1 MCMLGHKIRKE
12 TTGGGVAHNG
22 GMGVNTEASSAA
34 RRATA
39 LAVTS
44 GKGGVGK
51 TSLAT
56 NLGIALARAG
66 QRVCLLDADMGL
78 ANVNILLGLRPTR
91 TLEDVISG
99 EATLDDIL
107 LDAPEGLKIVPAASG
122 LERLGRRADDAAR
135 RRIVAELAALETAFD
150 YLLVDTPAGIGAGTM
165 SFLQACD
172 AVLLTIT
179 TEPTSLTDA
188 FTLLKTL
195 QRRRYP
201 GELAVMVNMLP
212 AEQQGERLFRRFNA
226 ACERHL
232 GIGLGYLGH
241 VGMDRAVTS
250 AVLRQ
255 QPLLVSSPLAP
266 AARQIGELARVLRE
280 RFPPGRGQGRFAG
293 FWQEWTGDPGAAR
306 EPPAPPMKEPGST
319 GPTAAEEVQTPHPS
333 ATVAD
338 AEAPAQA
345 RGDARDGGAS
355 PVITPQRELR
365 RAEAPSPDVQA
376 LTDAIERALADPRLA
391 ESDAR
396 RLFATAERAFGARFR
411 RRATDLKNLVY
422 GALLHEQLPREHHRE
437 ILATL
442 RASYRQRY
450 GALPDD
456 DDAAGLEALAEG
468 VADPGDE
475 TLAELLERLTETL
488 AARPAVARRV
498 LLRWLRALPGNREWR
513 AADALTLLRALDAA
527 HRDRGDPPLM
537 PDTEAVRDDLVK
549 LRDEL
554 ERRRLALERGFTQV
568 CVLLDEYGDIER
580 RLTELTRRGEEPPAD
595 GSS

>member
-1 MCMLGHKIRKE
+1 M
-12 TTGGGVAHNG
+12 
-22 GMGVNTEASSAA
+22 AA

-56 NLGIALARAG
+56 NLGIALARDG

-99 EATLDDIL
+99 EAALDDVL
-107 LDAPEGLKIVPAASG
+107 LGAPEGLKIVPAASG
-122 LERLGRRADDAAR
+122 LERLGRRADGAVR
-135 RRIVAELAALETAFD
+135 RRVVAELAALETAFD

-179 TEPTSLTDA
+179 PEPTSLTDT

-212 AEQQGERLFRRFNA
+212 AEQNGERLFRRFNA

-232 GIGLGYLGH
+232 GIGLGFLGH

-280 RFPPGRGQGRFAG
+280 RFPPGRGEGRFAG
-293 FWQEWTGDPGAAR
+293 FWQEWTGNLGAAR
-306 EPPAPPMKEPGST
+306 EPPAPRMEET
-319 GPTAAEEVQTPHPS
+319 GRAGPAPASHHGATA
-333 ATVAD
+333 AD
-338 AEAPAQA
+338 AEAPPQA
-345 RGDARDGGAS
+345 RDDARDGGAS
-355 PVITPQRELR
+355 PVITPQQELR
-365 RAEAPSPDVQA
+365 RAQTPSPDIQA
-376 LTDAIERALADPRLA
+376 LTETLERALADPRLA

-396 RLFATAERAFGARFR
+396 RLFATAEWAFGARFR

-437 ILATL
+437 MLATL

-456 DDAAGLEALAEG
+456 DARGLEALAEG
-468 VADPGDE
+468 VADLGDE

-498 LLRWLRALPGNREWR
+498 LLGWLRALPGNPQWR
-513 AADALTLLRALDAA
+513 AADALALLRTLDAA

-537 PDTEAVRDDLVK
+537 PDTEAVRDDLAK

-580 RLTELTRRGEEPPAD
+580 RLTELARHGEEPPAD
-595 GSS
+595 DAT

>member
-1 MCMLGHKIRKE
+1 MAH
-12 TTGGGVAHNG
+12 GGT
-22 GMGVNTEASSAA
+22 GVNTERGSLTG
-34 RRATA
+34 RATA

-56 NLGIALARAG
+56 NLGIALAREGA
-66 QRVCLLDADMGL
+66 RTCLLDADIGL
-78 ANVNILLGLRPTR
+78 ANVNILLGLRPAQ

-99 EATLDDIL
+99 EAALDDVL
-107 LDAPEGLKIVPAASG
+107 LDGPEGLRIVPAASG
-122 LERLGRRADDAAR
+122 LERLGRRVDATAR
-135 RRIVAELAALETAFD
+135 RRIVDQLAALERCFD
-150 YLLVDTPAGIGAGTM
+150 YLLLDTPAGIGTGTM

-201 GELAVMVNMLP
+201 GDVAVMVNMVP
-212 AEQQGERLFRRFNA
+212 AEQEGERLFRRFNA

-232 GIGLGYLGH
+232 GVDLGYLGH
-241 VGMDRAVTS
+241 VGMDRAVTA

-255 QPLLVSSPLAP
+255 QPLLLSSPLAP
-266 AARQIGELARVLRE
+266 AARQIATLAGALRE
-280 RFPPGRGQGRFAG
+280 RFPPARGAGGFAT
-293 FWQEWTGDPGAAR
+293 FWSEWAGELGPATASG
-306 EPPAPPMKEPGST
+306 EPPPSMVEGVRHETAASADSPGDAERSEAQPAVPGS
-319 GPTAAEEVQTPHPS
+319 GDGDRSE
-333 ATVAD
+333 ATD
-338 AEAPAQA
+338 PA
-345 RGDARDGGAS
+345 AS

-365 RAEAPSPDVQA
+365 EAQTPPPDVQA
-376 LTDAIERALADPRLA
+376 LTDAIERALADPELA

-411 RRATDLKNLVY
+411 RRATDLKNLIY

-437 ILATL
+437 MLATL

-450 GALPDD
+450 GAVPDD
-456 DDAAGLEALAEG
+456 DERGIEALAEG
-468 VADPGDE
+468 VADLGDE
-475 TLAELLERLTETL
+475 TLAELLERLTDTL

-498 LLRWLRALPGNREWR
+498 LLRWLSALPGNREWR
-513 AADALTLLRALDAA
+513 AGDAAALLRALDDA
-527 HRDRGDPPLM
+527 HRGRGDAPLM
-537 PDTEAVRDDLVK
+537 PDTTAVRDDLAK

-580 RLTELTRRGEEPPAD
+580 RLTELARPGDEPPAD
-595 GSS
+595 